1 MLRRVQLLMTLL
13 LTVSLIGFL
22 SYYWSVYMVG
32 WLSLVIILVVLSVFV
47 IILLENRN
55 PERTLVWA
63 LVMMALPVV
72 GVFVYFTFGQNYR
85 RKRMFRLKA
94 MLDEESYIK
103 YRTQF
108 DHGIHNRVFRHGHY
122 TKVVKLIDSISRL
135 PISYNSHTKVLTNG
149 QEKFPLLLAEIRQ
162 AEHHIHLEY
171 YIVRDDALALEL
183 QEALIERAKAGV
195 EIRFLYDA
203 VGCFSTDK
211 SLL

>member
-32 WLSLVIILVVLSVFV
+32 WLSLIIILVVLSVFV

-108 DHGIHNRVFRHGHY
+108 DHGVHNQVFKHGHY
-122 TKVVKLIDSISRL
+122 AKVVKLIDSISRL

-149 QEKFPLLLAEIRQ
+149 QEKISFVINRNPSGGASYSPAVL
-162 AEHHIHLEY
+162 Y
-171 YIVRDDALALEL
+171 
-183 QEALIERAKAGV
+183 RA
-195 EIRFLYDA
+195 R
-203 VGCFSTDK
+203 
-211 SLL
+211 

>member
-1 MLRRVQLLMTLL
+1 MLRRVQLLMTLI
-13 LTVSLIGFL
+13 LTIGLIAFL

-32 WLSLVIILVVLSVFV
+32 WLSIVIILVVMSVFI

-108 DHGIHNRVFRHGHY
+108 KTAVHQSVFQEGHY
-122 TKVVKLIDSISRL
+122 GKVVTLIDSISRL
-135 PISYNSHTKVLTNG
+135 PISYNTHTRILTNG
-149 QEKFPLLLAEIRQ
+149 QEKFPILLEEIRQ
-162 AEHHIHLEY
+162 AQHHIHLEY
-171 YIVRDDALALEL
+171 YIVRDDELALQL
-183 QEALIERAKAGV
+183 QEVLIE
-195 EIRFLYDA
+195 
-203 VGCFSTDK
+203 
-211 SLL
+211 

>member
-1 MLRRVQLLMTLL
+1 MLRRVQLLMTLI
-13 LTVSLIGFL
+13 LTIGLIAFL

-32 WLSLVIILVVLSVFV
+32 WLSIVIILVVMSVFI

-108 DHGIHNRVFRHGHY
+108 KTAVHQSVFQEGHY
-122 TKVVKLIDSISRL
+122 
-135 PISYNSHTKVLTNG
+135 G
-149 QEKFPLLLAEIRQ
+149 
-162 AEHHIHLEY
+162 
-171 YIVRDDALALEL
+171 
-183 QEALIERAKAGV
+183 
-195 EIRFLYDA
+195 
-203 VGCFSTDK
+203 
-211 SLL
+211 